1 MLIDVLYAK
10 VSVFSPLH
18 QLLVSWDFSG
28 VQQLIHWRILKDKT
42 QGNELFHCYSIFQL
56 FLISFSPFPGLVHL
70 LALHAHSHHNEVI
83 AREVKRLIAVLTRP
97 TLCSDVVQESMKV
110 CAITER
116 TASTLSVTCT
126 SKTNWG
132 FFKMLTQKRKGKLR
146 AEDKTKVHL
155 NIKVAHFLPDE
166 FPWPFQSFAITE

>member
-1 MLIDVLYAK
+1 MCYMRKFRFSHLSTSCLYRGISRAYN
-10 VSVFSPLH
+10 SLFTGESWRQDRWQWALSLLQHLSAFS
-18 QLLVSWDFSG
+18 F
-28 VQQLIHWRILKDKT
+28 
-42 QGNELFHCYSIFQL
+42 
-56 FLISFSPFPGLVHL
+56 FPALVHL
-70 LALHAHSHHNEVI
+70 LTLHAHSHHNEVT